1 MERKRILQLH
11 FPLHFGETVV
21 TEPPAVMNSNNA
33 AVTENASFVSPQA
46 AGYDSAVDG
55 NTSTEAGVVLSD
67 ENGNAGEVVGGAD
80 AVQQFE
86 DGSVYMTVLF
96 LCMKHSGTLLQ
107 MLHILFNL
115 NLNGNSKMVD
125 EHSRLFDQLWLKMPE
140 ISAEEDRLWS
150 IVKANSLD
158 FDAWIALLDET
169 EKVAGDKILK
179 IRKVYDAFL
188 VEFPLCYGYWN
199 KYADHEAR
207 LGFMDKVVEVYERAV
222 LGVTYSV
229 DIWLHYCIFAISM
242 YEDPET
248 IRSMPTLFVF
258 RPHYTPSLLPS
269 FKGAIICYSRSLIYG
284 IYALIVLYPY
294 LYLNHMSL
302 FGGIRLFER
311 GLVYVGTDYLSYPLW
326 DKYIEY
332 EELRAEWGCVA
343 MIYARILEIPNRKLD
358 DYFNSD
364 VPTSVLQAVSHVFD
378 LSHFNQK
385 GVGHLKASA
394 AAAAG
399 ACTLLED
406 GGQAEKGE
414 VHPDAAE
421 RPSKPVSAGLGEAEE
436 VEKHIVVR
444 EEIYKKAKEFDSK
457 ISDFENAI
465 RRPYFHVRPL
475 NVTELENWHNYL
487 DMIERE
493 DDFNKVSSCLPNHL
507 LSGKEGPSFR
517 VVNLY
522 ERCIIACANYT
533 EYWIRYVL
541 CMEACGNMNL
551 ANNALAR
558 ATQVFVR
565 YEFRACCTALHYLLI
580 LVIACH
586 EGAGNFTAS
595 FVAAQAA
602 YTGNAYG
609 TDSTYIV
616 PDGHVEAAYGTEAL
630 VGTDSTINNAAVTE
644 NASFVSP
651 QAAGYDSAVD
661 GNTSTEAGVVLS
673 DENGNAG
680 EVVGGADAVQQFE
693 DGSAPSK
700 VFTCGFRTNRSGL
713 TALPVT
719 KHTAKSWSAL
729 P

>member
-1 MERKRILQLH
+1 MTSISQVVNLYERCIIACANYTEYWIRYVLCMEACGNMNLANNALARATQVFVKVWSFRGLLYGSVLSFDFKGAGNFTASFVAAQAAYTGNAYGTDSTYIV
-11 FPLHFGETVV
+11 PDG
-21 TEPPAVMNSNNA
+21 TEALVGTDSTINNA

-86 DGSVYMTVLF
+86 DGSDVYVLVKIVIEPIKEYRLYKMVVYMTVLF

-248 IRSMPTLFVF
+248 IRS
-258 RPHYTPSLLPS
+258 TPATVVSH
-269 FKGAIICYSRSLIYG
+269 IMCYSRSLIYG

-332 EELRAEWGCVA
+332 EELRAEGGCVA

-358 DYFNSD
+358 DYFNSSKSELKKSD
-364 VPTSVLQAVSHVFD
+364 AEDYLSSDGAKIAKPYSDGTSPPQSLMGAYTSAHNQWTAGYGLQPQAWPPATQVQTQQWTPGFNQQVAYGAYGGYGGSYTCPQVPTSVAQGFPTIKLHITSGSVDSSAVARIFLGFRFESHARRKVYSRIPRRGIKEACYLDEISNVLKLGVF
-378 LSHFNQK
+378 
-385 GVGHLKASA
+385 
-394 AAAAG
+394 
-399 ACTLLED
+399 CTSRLPC
-406 GGQAEKGE
+406 AR
-414 VHPDAAE
+414 PDM
-421 RPSKPVSAGLGEAEE
+421 EE
-436 VEKHIVVR
+436 VLQVLLGLV
-444 EEIYKKAKEFDSK
+444 YGVK
-457 ISDFENAI
+457 IIGS
-465 RRPYFHVRPL
+465 V
-475 NVTELENWHNYL
+475 
-487 DMIERE
+487 
-493 DDFNKVSSCLPNHL
+493 
-507 LSGKEGPSFR
+507 
-517 VVNLY
+517 LY
-522 ERCIIACANYT
+522 
-533 EYWIRYVL
+533 
-541 CMEACGNMNL
+541 
-551 ANNALAR
+551 
-558 ATQVFVR
+558 
-565 YEFRACCTALHYLLI
+565 
-580 LVIACH
+580 
-586 EGAGNFTAS
+586 
-595 FVAAQAA
+595 
-602 YTGNAYG
+602 
-609 TDSTYIV
+609 DSTSY
-616 PDGHVEAAYGTEAL
+616 
-630 VGTDSTINNAAVTE
+630 
-644 NASFVSP
+644 
-651 QAAGYDSAVD
+651 
-661 GNTSTEAGVVLS
+661 
-673 DENGNAG
+673 
-680 EVVGGADAVQQFE
+680 
-693 DGSAPSK
+693 SK
-700 VFTCGFRTNRSGL
+700 R
-713 TALPVT
+713 
-719 KHTAKSWSAL
+719 KKII
-729 P
+729 